1 MKKIMLTLT
10 IVLAMIAGKT
20 YAQTATEGGTSNEV
34 KKEKL
39 KDMTPEER
47 QKVMMETGGKRN
59 TGEKIKANP
68 SKKARL
74 MKHKEQIKANA
85 SNKEE
90 AKDYIQ
96 EQHQDQKDKSQKE
109 KVIDHKDQI
118 IEKAGSKEEA
128 KAKLQRKH
136 DKHKND

>member
-1 MKKIMLTLT
+1 MKKVMLTLT
-10 IVLAMIAGKT
+10 IALALMAGKT
-20 YAQTATEGGTSNEV
+20 YAQTAEGAATKEE

-39 KDMTPEER
+39 KEMTPEER
-47 QKVMMETGGKRN
+47 HKVMMETGGKKN
-59 TGEKIKANP
+59 AAGKIKASP
-68 SKKARL
+68 SKKARV

-85 SNKEE
+85 DNKQE

-96 EQHQDQKDKSQKE
+96 DQHQDQKDKTQKE

-136 DKHKND
+136 DKNKNDE